1 MAEEDV
7 AAAGGRNARGP
18 HRATTRVP
26 SLGRLRGSATRSS
39 GRRQRQL
46 LASKGATRRERAG
59 LTPAGGRA
67 PCARHPG
74 FRGGKRPRPRPRAR
88 AAREPGPV
96 TGEHGDTGTRTRWR
110 CASWPSRGDPD
121 TTGEAASLD
130 LGSEDGREGRTD
142 AGRTARSRPRE
153 ETGRGVLTRSG
164 AQPWRGAGPAAEG
177 GRGDADSHC
186 VSGSQP
192 GGPGAAG
199 TAAFPTPNTVSGAR
213 RRSARAEVSCPVLA
227 PRGLRREPR
236 RPLRPRSQWPF
247 TCYSDKPVGT
257 PCRSRG
263 AGPAGSTAPATLQ
276 PPSQTPSEPL
286 PSESP

>member
-1 MAEEDV
+1 MLLLRAD
-7 AAAGGRNARGP
+7 GTHGARTAP
-18 HRATTRVP
+18 RRACRRF
-26 SLGRLRGSATRSS
+26 GGSATRSS

-74 FRGGKRPRPRPRAR
+74 FRGGKRPRPRSRAR
-88 AAREPGPV
+88 AAREPGAL
-96 TGEHGDTGTRTRWR
+96 TGERGDTGTCTRWR
-110 CASWPSRGDPD
+110 CAPWPSRGDPD

-153 ETGRGVLTRSG
+153 ETGRSHGGGRVQPRRGAAAMPTRTAFQVLSPGAPARP
-164 AQPWRGAGPAAEG
+164 AQPPSRPQT
-177 GRGDADSHC
+177 R
-186 VSGSQP
+186 
-192 GGPGAAG
+192 
-199 TAAFPTPNTVSGAR
+199 VSGAR

-263 AGPAGSTAPATLQ
+263 AGPAGSTSPATLQ

-286 PSESP
+286 PRESP